1 MRSAWTR
8 GSQNTSKRYVNKGN
22 SVDTINNVQEDN
34 AKKVYVNV
42 ELSCKNL
49 KMKCRALVDK
59 GNTVT
64 ARSVITNFLQDSAAL
79 ADKKLGPQRLG
90 IS

>member
-1 MRSAWTR
+1 M
-8 GSQNTSKRYVNKGN
+8 NKGN
-22 SVDTINNVQEDN
+22 IVDTINNVQEDN

-49 KMKCRALVDK
+49 KMKCRALVDT

-64 ARSVITNFLQDSAAL
+64 ARSVIT
-79 ADKKLGPQRLG
+79 
-90 IS
+90 